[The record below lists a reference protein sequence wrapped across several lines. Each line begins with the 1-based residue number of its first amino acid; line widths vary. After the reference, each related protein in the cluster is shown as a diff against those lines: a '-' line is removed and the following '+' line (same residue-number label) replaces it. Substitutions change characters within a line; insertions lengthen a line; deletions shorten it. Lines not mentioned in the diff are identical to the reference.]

1 MWQYS
6 CTCSTKRSL
15 ESAEHSY
22 QATAIAEGKGPI
34 PVFDKILFAKIGWA
48 PNYEGEDCTGDFG
61 EPNETDS
68 WDERFNFLPG
78 PNGRYY
84 GYVLPMGPHE
94 SHPTQRTETAGW

>member
-1 MWQYS
+1 M
-6 CTCSTKRSL
+6 
-15 ESAEHSY
+15 
-22 QATAIAEGKGPI
+22 
-34 PVFDKILFAKIGWA
+34 FDRILFAKIGWA